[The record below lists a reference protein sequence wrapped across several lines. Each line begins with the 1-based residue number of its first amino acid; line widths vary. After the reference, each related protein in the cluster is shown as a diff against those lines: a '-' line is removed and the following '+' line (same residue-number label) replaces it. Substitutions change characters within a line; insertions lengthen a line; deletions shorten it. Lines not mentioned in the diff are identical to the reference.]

1 MLKLGQYLRGMK
13 DVRLVFVLCMCSC
26 ARPLLTLVCV
36 QLTLSCLPISNEA
49 VMYVVEHCP
58 RLHFIDLRGAF
69 FSPESHLDDVF
80 G

>member
-1 MLKLGQYLRGMK
+1 
-13 DVRLVFVLCMCSC
+13 
-26 ARPLLTLVCV
+26 
-36 QLTLSCLPISNEA
+36 LSCLPISNEA

-69 FSPESHLDDVF
+69 FSLITSRCDATLFF